1 MVMFCNF
8 LSVAVPPT
16 LNSIVSH
23 SVPASEQGEA
33 MGTIA
38 SVNSLMGVAAPLL
51 GTPLL
56 VHTAAQSPG
65 SLLGG
70 LPYFICA
77 LVLALAAFI
86 AYRHFISVTSADP
99 NKGNRGKES

>member
-1 MVMFCNF
+1 MKHGNDRVGKQ
-8 LSVAVPPT
+8 LDGRRR
-16 LNSIVSH
+16 
-23 SVPASEQGEA
+23 ASA
-33 MGTIA
+33 R
-38 SVNSLMGVAAPLL
+38 NAPFSPH
-51 GTPLL
+51 GG
-56 VHTAAQSPG
+56 AEPG

>member
-1 MVMFCNF
+1 
-8 LSVAVPPT
+8 
-16 LNSIVSH
+16 
-23 SVPASEQGEA
+23 

-56 VHTAAQSPG
+56 VNTAAQSPG

>member
-1 MVMFCNF
+1 
-8 LSVAVPPT
+8 
-16 LNSIVSH
+16 
-23 SVPASEQGEA
+23 
-33 MGTIA
+33 
-38 SVNSLMGVAAPLL
+38 LMGVAAPLL

-65 SLLGG
+65 SMLGG

-86 AYRHFISVTSADP
+86 ASRHFTSVTTADP
-99 NKGNRGKES
+99 NKGNGDKEP